1 MQLRPMWRPGDT
13 SKRMG
18 IYARY
23 ILPRLIDL
31 VMRKESD
38 TAERTRLVPLARG
51 RVLEVGFGSGL
62 NRPFYSPGVEKLYGL
77 DPSRELWRLARRR
90 IDVARVPFEFIPATA
105 ETIPL
110 PDASVDDVVMTWTAC
125 SIPDVRRAL
134 REMWRVLTPGGRLVF
149 VEHGHSPDVAV
160 AQWQDRFNPVWTRV
174 AGGCNLNRRI
184 DDLIG
189 GAGFDTSRIERG
201 YSEGPKPF
209 AYLYKG
215 IAEKRGGPR

>member
-1 MQLRPMWRPGDT
+1 
-13 SKRMG
+13 MG

-23 ILPRLIDL
+23 VLPRLIDL

-38 TAERTRLVPLARG
+38 TAERARLVPLARG

-62 NRPFYSPGVEKLYGL
+62 NLPFYSPAVEKLYGL

-90 IDVARVPFEFIPATA
+90 IEVARVAFEFVPASA
-105 ETIPL
+105 EVIPL
-110 PDASVDDVVMTWTAC
+110 AEASVDDVVMTWTAC
-125 SIPDVRRAL
+125 SIPDAGRAL
-134 REMWRVLTPGGRLVF
+134 REIRRVLRPGGRLLF

-160 AQWQDRFNPVWTRV
+160 ARWQDRLNPLWKRV

-184 DDLIG
+184 DDLIAD
-189 GAGFDTSRIERG
+189 AGFEIGSIERG
-201 YSEGPKPF
+201 YREGPKPF
-209 AYLYKG
+209 AYLYNG